1 MKKFVILFILSFL
14 VFNCKTKQIENSDK
28 SVQKTGLK
36 TGFPKSLGY
45 VSDYDNVLTDEQINT
60 LTKILSEYEAK
71 TTNQIAV
78 VSITKNLN
86 GDNFDQYALDLSNN
100 WGIGTS
106 KKDNGLTI
114 VFSNKL
120 RKIRICTGIG
130 TEKILTDKICAIVL
144 NEKIL
149 PEFKKYDYYS
159 GLTKGI
165 NEFINLW
172 N

>member
-1 MKKFVILFILSFL
+1 MKKFFILFILSLL
-14 VFNCKTKQIENSDK
+14 VFSCKTKQLENSDNG
-28 SVQKTGLK
+28 VQKTVLK
-36 TGFPKSLGY
+36 TLFPKPLGH
-45 VSDYDNVLTDEQINT
+45 VSDYDNVLTDEQISR

-71 TTNQIAV
+71 TKNQIAI

-86 GDNFDQYALDLSNN
+86 EDNFDQYALDLSNN
-100 WGIGTS
+100 WGVGTL

-120 RKIRICTGIG
+120 RKIRICTGNG

-149 PEFKKYDYYS
+149 PEFKKGDYYS

-165 NEFINLW
+165 DEFIKLW
-172 N
+172 K

>member
-1 MKKFVILFILSFL
+1 M
-14 VFNCKTKQIENSDK
+14 
-28 SVQKTGLK
+28 
-36 TGFPKSLGY
+36 
-45 VSDYDNVLTDEQINT
+45 
-60 LTKILSEYEAK
+60 TKILFEYEAK

-149 PEFKKYDYYS
+149 PEFKKDDYYS

-165 NEFINLW
+165 NKFINLW